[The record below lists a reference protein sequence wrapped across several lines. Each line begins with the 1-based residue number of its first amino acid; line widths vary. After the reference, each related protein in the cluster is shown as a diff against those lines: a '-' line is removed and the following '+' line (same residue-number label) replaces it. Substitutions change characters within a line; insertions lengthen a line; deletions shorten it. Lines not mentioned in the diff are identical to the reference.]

1 MKLLDEF
8 KEFALKSDFVGMA
21 TAFVMG
27 AAVGTVVKS
36 LVNDVIM
43 PPIGLALGGTDFSKL
58 AIELKQAAGETPAVA
73 IKYGAFINA
82 LISFAVIAFAIFLIV
97 RTYNKAK
104 ARFEEEEK
112 EAAKPPPEPTRTEV
126 LLEEIRDAL
135 RTERA

>member
-58 AIELKQAAGETPAVA
+58 AIELKQAAGETPAAPVIGPHLPVGSDIGARRRSPFAA
-73 IKYGAFINA
+73 IGQLSPVGDHGRIGVRKHSQCRVGYVIRRRAGGA
-82 LISFAVIAFAIFLIV
+82 
-97 RTYNKAK
+97 
-104 ARFEEEEK
+104 ARWEH
-112 EAAKPPPEPTRTEV
+112 EAR
-126 LLEEIRDAL
+126 
-135 RTERA
+135 